1 MNDAVFYLLG
11 ALLFLIAGVYLGVRL
26 GMAREHR
33 KWTKELPAIRKDAA
47 ARSRAVIG
55 GQVGEQL
62 APYFPD
68 FGHNPNEVRFIGKPI
83 DFIVFEGMD
92 GDGIKEIVFVEVKS
106 GNARLS
112 TRERDVR
119 DTIKEKRVRWE
130 EYRIR

>member
-1 MNDAVFYLLG
+1 MR
-11 ALLFLIAGVYLGVRL
+11 IGV
-26 GMAREHR
+26 AREHKR
-33 KWTKELPAIRKDAA
+33 WSKELPGIRKDAA

-92 GDGIKEIVFVEVKS
+92 DGCVNEIVFIEVKS

-112 TRERDVR
+112 SREREVR